1 MILHVNHIPPGGP
14 EQGILAE
21 RSADIVRT
29 LLGLVADGVIEPR
42 LVPSLRVHL
51 DWIQYKANFREPV
64 LVRRAADRSG
74 GALALAELAVDL
86 RRIEPATLPARR
98 SPGPSAAPRSPP
110 LEEGP
115 AGGVAL
121 ETWTPVRDSAIWR
134 FNRLFWQRAGDW
146 ERDPA
151 AGFEAALPERPIRRQ
166 RSGAVADSVAD
177 FWTLLLD
184 LEKRGQLPAEVF
196 ALEIGVGSGTRAA
209 FWLDRFTRST
219 RRARPGSIRGSGSSW
234 ATIRCPRST
243 ARWARSPRTG
253 TS

>member
-29 LLGLVADGVIEPR
+29 LLGLVANGVIEPR

-86 RRIEPATLPARR
+86 RRVDPATLGETLARALR
-98 SPGPSAAPRSPP
+98 GAADP

-121 ETWTPVRDSAIWR
+121 ETWTPVRDSVIWR
-134 FNRLFWQRAGDW
+134 FNRLFWQRVGDW
-146 ERDPA
+146 EA
-151 AGFEAALPERPIRRQ
+151 ASGRRFEEALPSGQSDARRPD
-166 RSGAVADSVAD
+166 AVADSVAD
-177 FWTLLLD
+177 FWTLLRD
-184 LEKRGQLPAEVF
+184 LEKRGQLPPRSSPSRSAW
-196 ALEIGVGSGTRAA
+196 ARASAPRSGSTGSGHSTRSAGPATTRA
-209 FWLDRFTRST
+209 
-219 RRARPGSIRGSGSSW
+219 SGSSW
-234 ATIRCPRST
+234 ATTRCPRSIG
-243 ARWARSPRTG
+243 RWTPSPRTG